1 MYYLLV
7 FVEDKLLG
15 HNLEDIHLVVEED
28 IDYNQIVL
36 VLLVEELSAFQYYL
50 RALELELELRLELL
64 QSLGQG

>member
-28 IDYNQIVL
+28 IDYNHIVL

-50 RALELELELRLELL
+50 RALELELELQLELL

>member
-1 MYYLLV
+1 M
-7 FVEDKLLG
+7 
-15 HNLEDIHLVVEED
+15 VEED
-28 IDYNQIVL
+28 IDYNHIVL